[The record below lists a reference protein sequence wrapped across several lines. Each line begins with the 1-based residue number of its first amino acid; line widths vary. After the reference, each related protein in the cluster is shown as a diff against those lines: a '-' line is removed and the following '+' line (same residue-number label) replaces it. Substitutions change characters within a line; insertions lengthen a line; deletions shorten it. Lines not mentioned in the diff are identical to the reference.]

1 MEERLVRLEQSVRN
15 SCAQSQPPR
24 HDSTPNISETPQ
36 TAALDLSCSLGAF
49 PAFSMTSSI
58 LQDFSPRQGSDL
70 VSRGLIA
77 IDIAENL
84 FAFYQQKL
92 DSYACHIFVDG
103 DSLAT
108 IRRRSSLLTTAICT
122 ASAFCSGSHHYRSLF
137 DQLQH
142 EVSGKLFSS
151 SYEFDDVRAL
161 CIGTLWLPEI
171 SKALNGL
178 GECFFYCSF

>member
-1 MEERLVRLEQSVRN
+1 MEERLARLKQSVGN
-15 SCAQSQPPR
+15 STAQSQPLR
-24 HDSTPNISETPQ
+24 HDSILNVSETPQ

-49 PAFSMTSSI
+49 PAFPMTSSI
-58 LQDFSPRQGSDL
+58 LHDFSSKQGSDL

-77 IDIAENL
+77 IDIAESL

-92 DSYACHIFVDG
+92 DSYACHILVDG

-108 IRRRSSLLTTAICT
+108 IRRRSSLLTAAICT
-122 ASAFCSGSHHYRSLF
+122 VSAFCSGSQHYQSLL

-161 CIGTLWLPEI
+161 CIGTL
-171 SKALNGL
+171 
-178 GECFFYCSF
+178 